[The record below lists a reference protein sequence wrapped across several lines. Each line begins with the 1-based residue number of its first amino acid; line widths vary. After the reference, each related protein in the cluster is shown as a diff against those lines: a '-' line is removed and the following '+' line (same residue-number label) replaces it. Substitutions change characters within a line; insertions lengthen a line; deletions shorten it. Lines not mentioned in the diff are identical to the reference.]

1 MNLHQ
6 KFKNAPPLK
15 LPSLHTPKHSTAYSR
30 QESVLLKNVSF
41 KNTKILEL
49 LEREKRISGLSKLEV
64 QRATVN
70 VEENETSSTKVF
82 SYPRQ
87 FFSPTNAKSRVS
99 LLRNDNSLTHI
110 MQNSDYLS
118 KVEHQ
123 HQQTTSI
130 SSDIQKPG
138 REDMIKR
145 IREMEVRV
153 KDAKKRNKRERDRK
167 VEGQELVKR
176 A

>member
-1 MNLHQ
+1 
-6 KFKNAPPLK
+6 
-15 LPSLHTPKHSTAYSR
+15 
-30 QESVLLKNVSF
+30 VSF

-64 QRATVN
+64 QRTTVN
-70 VEENETSSTKVF
+70 MEENETSTKVF

-123 HQQTTSI
+123 QQQTTSI
-130 SSDIQKPG
+130 SSDMQKPG

-145 IREMEVRV
+145 IREMELRV
-153 KDAKKRNKRERDRK
+153 KDAKKRNNRERDRK